1 MKIALD
7 AMGGDNAPGINV
19 EGALMAVEEYG
30 DISVELVGDSEALWK
45 RLSAVRNYDKQRITV
60 KHASEVVGMDES
72 TSHALRKKKDS
83 SIRVAVDTVKKG
95 AAEAVVSAGHSGV
108 TMATALTVLKKAPG
122 VDRPAIAVLMP
133 TVKGRFLLID
143 AGANVDCKPENLLQF
158 ALMGSAYYK
167 AVFGVTEPK
176 VGLMSIGEEDTKGNE
191 LTKEVFKLLK
201 TANIN
206 FIGNIEGKD
215 VFTGLADVVVCD
227 GFIGNTILKVSEGLA
242 EAIMKMLKAEISGR
256 VASKL
261 GYLLMKPAIKGFKRR
276 TDYDES
282 GGAPLLGINGTC
294 IIGHGR
300 STSKAIKNALKVAN
314 QLATVNINKV
324 ISGEIA
330 MLQKNIDEREQEI
343 ADS

>member
-7 AMGGDNAPGINV
+7 AMGGDNAPGVTV
-19 EGALMAVEEYG
+19 EGALQAVGEYD
-30 DISVELVGDSEALWK
+30 DISVELIGNSDVLWK
-45 RLSAVRNYDKQRITV
+45 RLKAEKNYDNKRITV
-60 KHASEVVGMDES
+60 KHASEVVGMDEA
-72 TSHALRKKKDS
+72 TSQALRKKKDS
-83 SIRVAVDTVKKG
+83 SIRVAVDMVKKG
-95 AAEAVVSAGHSGV
+95 EAEAVVSAGHSGV
-108 TMATALTVLKKAPG
+108 AMATALTILKKAQG

-133 TVKGRFLLID
+133 MVKGRFLLID
-143 AGANVDCKPENLLQF
+143 AGANVDCKPDNLLQF

-167 AVFGVTEPK
+167 AVYGVNEPK

-242 EAIMKMLKAEISGR
+242 DALMKMLKAEISGSFS
-256 VASKL
+256 SKL
-261 GYLLMKPAIKGFKRR
+261 GYLLMKPAIRGFRRR

-294 IIGHGR
+294 IICHGR

-314 QLATVNINKV
+314 QLAKVNINKI
-324 ISGEIA
+324 ISEEIA
-330 MLQKNIDEREQEI
+330 MSHKQMKEQQI
-343 ADS
+343 AEG

>member
-7 AMGGDNAPGINV
+7 AMGGDNAPGVTV
-19 EGALMAVEEYG
+19 EGALLAVAEYD
-30 DISVELVGDSEALWK
+30 DISVELIGDSDVLLK
-45 RLSAVRNYDKQRITV
+45 RLKAVKRYDEKRITV
-60 KHASEVVGMDES
+60 KHASEVVDMDEA
-72 TSHALRKKKDS
+72 TSQALRKKKDS
-83 SIRVAVDTVKKG
+83 SIRVAVDMVKKG
-95 AAEAVVSAGHSGV
+95 EAAAVVSAGHSGV
-108 TMATALTVLKKAPG
+108 AMATALTVLKKAPG

-143 AGANVDCKPENLLQF
+143 AGANVDCKPDNLLQF
-158 ALMGSAYYK
+158 ALMGSAYFK
-167 AVFGVTEPK
+167 AVYGIEEPK
-176 VGLMSIGEEDTKGNE
+176 VSLMSIGEEDTKGNE

-206 FIGNIEGKD
+206 FTGNIEGKD

-242 EAIMKMLKAEISGR
+242 EAIMKMLKAEITGR
-256 VASKL
+256 FASKL
-261 GYLLMKPAIKGFKRR
+261 GYLMMKPAIKGFKRR

-294 IIGHGR
+294 IICHGR

-314 QLATVNINKV
+314 QLATVNINKI
-324 ISGEIA
+324 ISDEIA
-330 MLQKNIDEREQEI
+330 MSHKHMREQLAEG
-343 ADS
+343 